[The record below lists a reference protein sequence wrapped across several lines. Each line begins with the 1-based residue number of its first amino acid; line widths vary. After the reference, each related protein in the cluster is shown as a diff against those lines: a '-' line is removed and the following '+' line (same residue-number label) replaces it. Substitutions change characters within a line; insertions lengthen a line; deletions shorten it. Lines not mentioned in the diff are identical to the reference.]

1 MSPRPD
7 VSAERKPQILQAA
20 MKIFSRK
27 GYASARMEEIA
38 EEADLSVGILYWY
51 YKGKIDI
58 VLALMKMDIEPDIE
72 NLQSLLTAP
81 ESCRARLWK
90 LFEGLQ
96 EDNVI
101 ALKLWAELYHLAARE
116 ARVRKQLFAY
126 NAQYRALAETII
138 QQGIERGEFRADVDA
153 PSAAFALQAL
163 FDGFLLNR
171 SLAPKFPNLDAML
184 KNSYDFLMEGVG
196 ADV

>member
-38 EEADLSVGILYWY
+38 AEAELSVGILYWY

-72 NLQSLLTAP
+72 RLQALLTAP
-81 ESCRARLWK
+81 ESSRERLWK
-90 LFEGLQ
+90 LFDGLQ
-96 EDNVI
+96 EDNAV
-101 ALKLWAELYHLAARE
+101 ALRLWAELYHLAARE
-116 ARVRKQLFAY
+116 ARVRKQLLAY
-126 NAQYRALAETII
+126 NEQYRALAERII
-138 QQGIERGEFRADVDA
+138 QQGIERGEFRADADA
-153 PSAAFALQAL
+153 ASMAFSLQAL

-171 SLAPKFPNLDAML
+171 SLAPKSPNLDGL
-184 KNSYDFLMEGVG
+184 LRNGFERLMEGMEIR
-196 ADV
+196 

>member
-38 EEADLSVGILYWY
+38 AEAELSVGILYWY
-51 YKGKIDI
+51 YKGKVDI

-72 NLQSLLTAP
+72 TMQSLLSTP
-81 ESCRARLWK
+81 ESSRERLWR
-90 LFEGLQ
+90 LFEDLQ
-96 EDNVI
+96 EDSAV
-101 ALKLWAELYHLAARE
+101 ALRLWAELYHLAARE

-126 NAQYRALAETII
+126 NEQYRALAEKVI

-153 PSAAFALQAL
+153 PSVAFSLQAL

-171 SLAPKFPNLDAML
+171 SLAPNVPNLDGML
-184 KNSYDFLMEGVG
+184 RNGFEYLMEGMR
-196 ADV
+196 A